1 VTEAVL
7 DRVNGLLRRLNVHGY
22 RHYHHFDA
30 WMSRMLIEGV
40 EEMLLSGDALGRG
53 IYREATL
60 RRLVDETRRGRGR
73 HSYLLQA
80 MLVLE
85 LWQQQVL

>member
-1 VTEAVL
+1 
-7 DRVNGLLRRLNVHGY
+7 
-22 RHYHHFDA
+22 
-30 WMSRMLIEGV
+30 MSRMLIEGV

-53 IYREATL
+53 IYREAAL

-85 LWQQQVL
+85 LWQRQIL